1 MNLSVR
7 SKLALSSGITLLLL
21 LLVFH
26 IGSRF
31 IFLRAFSKIEHD
43 LMRAM
48 PTVKRLLLQSINQ
61 LHTLA
66 EEQAGYRETIDY
78 LKNHESLTA
87 PLYNAAMLRAYNL
100 CVYALLDDDGKI
112 IDSGRFDAAANAIV
126 PISDSFARQIASDS
140 PLVKFDVSVPSHLHR
155 GMLRADEGGLIVAAA
170 TICEDSAQGGYRKI
184 GVLVLGREAGGAD
197 FAGKVDAVLP
207 GFTGNKPRILLDV
220 STQSSGLTKL
230 SPEMLNDSVEMGGLI
245 FWRKPFGKL
254 EARMPVY
261 DIFGNPAFFMI
272 FSIPSSI
279 SANLAENTLATLT
292 FMIACTGILFIIP
305 LFLIQGRTVL
315 NPLSKLTEELR
326 PLGDGNIKGRRL
338 EWKRQDEFGLVAKS
352 IDDMLDGLENAF
364 TQIEAGEKRHA
375 ALLDAISDIFYL
387 VDNKGLIID
396 IHAKLGSR
404 LGIEPNVFRGK
415 PLCETGFTDE
425 ICNEL
430 KNKLNSIQTDDTP
443 VMVGFSI
450 FAPNKRPYWGELR
463 ITRLD
468 AVQCLIIEEDI
479 SDKHNLEENRRQLAD
494 RLTQMQKM
502 ESLGVMARGVIHDF
516 NNVLSAIS
524 GNLELLELLFPD
536 DENVKNS
543 ADGIRQAIKQAAGL
557 TRQIMAYAGKNELM
571 AKPIDLNRLL
581 DDLLPVVQTTLAQNA
596 SIEIKFAHD
605 LRPIMGD
612 ANLLRQMAMNLLIN
626 ASDALTGKIGK
637 ITLATYWMKANEAD
651 LAGALSETPVKPGTY
666 AVLEVSDSGIGMDAN
681 TRSRIF
687 DPFFST
693 KGGGRGLGLSAVW
706 GIVKAHSGAICVR
719 STVGVG
725 SSFQVLLPLNDE
737 MQNKDNQ
744 TTKINRA
751 DQTDALLPL
760 NGENKRGTIL
770 LVEDE
775 TEIRNQIARQLET
788 DGFNVLQAADGKQ
801 AVSAFQQNGDDISLI
816 LLDVEMPEMNGE
828 EALRIIRRESATVK
842 AVVMSGYGLAR
853 VRDSF
858 THLEIAGML
867 AKPFT
872 RAQLLSVLEEAL
884 RS

>member
-1 MNLSVR
+1 
-7 SKLALSSGITLLLL
+7 
-21 LLVFH
+21 
-26 IGSRF
+26 
-31 IFLRAFSKIEHD
+31 
-43 LMRAM
+43 
-48 PTVKRLLLQSINQ
+48 
-61 LHTLA
+61 
-66 EEQAGYRETIDY
+66 
-78 LKNHESLTA
+78 
-87 PLYNAAMLRAYNL
+87 
-100 CVYALLDDDGKI
+100 
-112 IDSGRFDAAANAIV
+112 
-126 PISDSFARQIASDS
+126 
-140 PLVKFDVSVPSHLHR
+140 
-155 GMLRADEGGLIVAAA
+155 
-170 TICEDSAQGGYRKI
+170 
-184 GVLVLGREAGGAD
+184 
-197 FAGKVDAVLP
+197 
-207 GFTGNKPRILLDV
+207 
-220 STQSSGLTKL
+220 
-230 SPEMLNDSVEMGGLI
+230 
-245 FWRKPFGKL
+245 
-254 EARMPVY
+254 
-261 DIFGNPAFFMI
+261 
-272 FSIPSSI
+272 
-279 SANLAENTLATLT
+279 
-292 FMIACTGILFIIP
+292 
-305 LFLIQGRTVL
+305 
-315 NPLSKLTEELR
+315 
-326 PLGDGNIKGRRL
+326 
-338 EWKRQDEFGLVAKS
+338 
-352 IDDMLDGLENAF
+352 
-364 TQIEAGEKRHA
+364 
-375 ALLDAISDIFYL
+375 
-387 VDNKGLIID
+387 
-396 IHAKLGSR
+396 
-404 LGIEPNVFRGK
+404 
-415 PLCETGFTDE
+415 
-425 ICNEL
+425 
-430 KNKLNSIQTDDTP
+430 
-443 VMVGFSI
+443 
-450 FAPNKRPYWGELR
+450 
-463 ITRLD
+463 
-468 AVQCLIIEEDI
+468 
-479 SDKHNLEENRRQLAD
+479 
-494 RLTQMQKM
+494 
-502 ESLGVMARGVIHDF
+502 
-516 NNVLSAIS
+516 
-524 GNLELLELLFPD
+524 LELLELSFPD

-543 ADGIRQAIKQAAGL
+543 ADGIRQAIKQATGL

-612 ANLLRQMAMNLLIN
+612 ANLLRQMAMNLLTN

-651 LAGALSETPVKPGTY
+651 LTVALSEAPVKPGTY
-666 AVLEVSDSGIGMDAN
+666 AVLEVSDSGTGMDAD

-737 MQNKDNQ
+737 RQNKNNQ
-744 TTKINRA
+744 TTKTDRTA
-751 DQTDALLPL
+751 QTDAILPL

-788 DGFNVLQAADGKQ
+788 SGFNVLQAADGKQ